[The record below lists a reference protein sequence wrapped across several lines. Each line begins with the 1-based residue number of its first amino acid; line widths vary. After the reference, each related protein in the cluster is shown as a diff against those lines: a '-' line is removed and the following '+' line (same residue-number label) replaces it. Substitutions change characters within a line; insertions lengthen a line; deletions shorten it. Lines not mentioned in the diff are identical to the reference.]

1 MRRVEFA
8 VAVAALGAL
17 ALLAGAVPRAASAA
31 QEVVFADTDTLTA
44 EQKVF
49 VSKKGGEVVSHIEA
63 AQKLIATSD
72 RVGAQRETGKA
83 LAILGSIN
91 HVSVATR
98 IHDAIDELL
107 HKTHAKTAKQSDLLP
122 VIGVLDEAKDV
133 KGIGVEEA
141 RVSLNR
147 AKEKLGKGA
156 TVEAEADIEEASMTV
171 GYLQIDLPIHETRVR
186 LERAMYYLTQNPP
199 NMPNASAALNDA
211 LKHSK
216 EFVAMA
222 SGNAIEEGVG
232 N

>member
-1 MRRVEFA
+1 MRRVEFT
-8 VAVAALGAL
+8 VAALAALSLFGA
-17 ALLAGAVPRAASAA
+17 ASPRAASAA
-31 QEVVFADTDTLTA
+31 QEMMFADTNTLTA

-49 VSKKGGEVVSHIEA
+49 VSKRGSEVVSHIESA
-63 AQKLIATSD
+63 LKLTKTSD
-72 RVGAQRETGKA
+72 RSGAQRETGKA

-107 HKTHAKTAKQSDLLP
+107 HKTHAKTAKSSDLLP

-147 AKEKLGKGA
+147 AKDKLDKGA
-156 TVEAEADIEEASMTV
+156 TVEAEADIEEASLTL
-171 GYLQIDLPIHETRVR
+171 GYLQIDLPIHETKVR
-186 LERAMYYLTQNPP
+186 LERAMYNLTQNPP
-199 NMPNASAALNDA
+199 NMPNANAALNDA
-211 LKHSK
+211 LKHAK
-216 EFVAMA
+216 TFTAMA
-222 SGNAIEEGVG
+222 SGKAMEEGVE